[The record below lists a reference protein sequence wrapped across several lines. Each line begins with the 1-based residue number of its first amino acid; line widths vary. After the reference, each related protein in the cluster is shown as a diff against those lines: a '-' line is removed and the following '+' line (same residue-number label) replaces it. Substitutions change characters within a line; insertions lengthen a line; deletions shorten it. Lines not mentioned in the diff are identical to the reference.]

1 MTKYKLRNHQ
11 VDFKNFFF
19 NNGYLGAL
27 AWHGMGLGKSLSAL
41 DIAHTHLSMLRR
53 QGVRL
58 PKALIMMPKSAH
70 STWQQECHK
79 FTPYLYRDLLL
90 VPYSQIHKSIRLAK
104 HHDIRL
110 IIADES
116 HYLKSIGTNRAE
128 NLSNLLKAIATGP
141 NGQFSNGRLILL
153 SGTPMLNGAF
163 EWYSSWALCASQS
176 LLDSAERLI
185 DKKKYE
191 AWKKTFSKGKD
202 VSWKTRRGKG
212 FGVKYEGVAND
223 DKLTQLLS
231 PVVHYRRVKDCVD
244 LPEKEEIP
252 IDLNLPDDK
261 LLKDANIEE
270 PEAYMAL
277 VERLARAK
285 TPYLIDWIRDYIT
298 TYPNQQL
305 VVFAQNRFPIDAAF
319 SKFEKKAVR
328 ITGEESSGERKA
340 NIKAFQDGKRQI
352 AFLTYQAGS
361 EALNFQNC
369 FVALYLSFP
378 WTDGKLKQAMARIYR
393 SGQAQMTLHYFLT
406 SGENDQRILAKVRAK
421 EEATN
426 TVEDN
431 LLQAQGITRQL
442 LTLDK
447 FI

>member
-1 MTKYKLRNHQ
+1 MKYSLRNHQ
-11 VDFKNFFF
+11 LDFKNFFF

-27 AWHGMGLGKSLSAL
+27 AWHGMGLGKTLTSLDGIHA
-41 DIAHTHLSMLRR
+41 HLSWLKKK
-53 QGVRL
+53 GVRL
-58 PKALIMMPKSAH
+58 PKALVLMPKSAH

-90 VPYSQIHKSIRLAK
+90 LPYSQIHKALQLAK
-104 HHDIRL
+104 YHDIRM
-110 IIADES
+110 IVMDES
-116 HYLKSIGTNRAE
+116 HYIKNVSTSRAQNLSDLLKSIHH
-128 NLSNLLKAIATGP
+128 GP
-141 NGQFSNGRLILL
+141 NGGFEHGRMLLL

-176 LLDSAERLI
+176 LLGSAERLV
-185 DKKKYE
+185 DKKRYE
-191 AWKKTFSKGKD
+191 TWKNTFAQAKQ
-202 VSWKTRRGKG
+202 VTWKTRRGKG
-212 FGVKYEGVAND
+212 FGVKHEGIANE
-223 DKLTQLLS
+223 DKLTELLA
-231 PVVHYRRVKDCVD
+231 PIVHYRRVEDCVD
-244 LPEKEEIP
+244 LPAKQIIP

-285 TPYLIDWIRDYIT
+285 TPHMIDWIRDYLK
-298 TYPNQQL
+298 TYPMQQL
-305 VVFAQNRFPIDAAF
+305 VVFSQYRFPIDEASEKF
-319 SKFEKKAVR
+319 KSKSVR
-328 ITGEESSGERKA
+328 VTGAESSGERKA
-340 NIKAFQDGKRQI
+340 NIKAFQDGKKQI
-352 AFLTYQAGS
+352 CFLTYAAGS

-369 FVALYLSFP
+369 FVGLYLGYP

-393 SGQAQMTLHYFLT
+393 SGQANKTLHYFLT
-406 SGENDQRILAKVRAK
+406 SGENDIRILSKVRAK

-431 LLQAQGITRQL
+431 LLAAQGIKKPE
-442 LTLDK
+442 LTLDT